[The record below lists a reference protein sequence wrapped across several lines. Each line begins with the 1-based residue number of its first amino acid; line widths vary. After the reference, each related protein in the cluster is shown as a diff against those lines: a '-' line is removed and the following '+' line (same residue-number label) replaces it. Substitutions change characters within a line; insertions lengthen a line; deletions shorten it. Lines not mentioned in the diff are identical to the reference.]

1 MNNTLVF
8 ISDEHNPFYS
18 SVYNHPFVKTPNME
32 KLFQMGTLFKNAY
45 CPSPLCLPSRS
56 SFITGKRVHELKAY
70 NNCKINL
77 KLNFEPI
84 SETLKKNG
92 VHTIHIG
99 KTHYIENI
107 KN

>member
-45 CPSPLCLPSRS
+45 CPSPLCLTSRS
-56 SFITGKRVHELKAY
+56 SFITG
-70 NNCKINL
+70 
-77 KLNFEPI
+77 
-84 SETLKKNG
+84 
-92 VHTIHIG
+92 
-99 KTHYIENI
+99 
-107 KN
+107 